1 MKWWCSVVEAWKGKP
16 IGFVLFSTLLLATCI
31 TVSGKSL
38 LQASEGYSDHVE
50 VSFSNHAQ
58 AQHARNV
65 AVVAARQDP
74 DVRAAFLKAR
84 ETGAREDLARARALL
99 AKTERAIFRRIAHV
113 RASGKGWGQIAHYY
127 GVHPGVLGLGHSKR
141 KAQYGRKSSMHAHS
155 RFHASSDTTSERFPN
170 HAQARHAKNLAI
182 SAARKDSQVRRAFWR
197 ARETGNLQDLADA
210 KALLARTAR
219 SINRE
224 IARLR
229 ESGLGW
235 GEIAG
240 HYRVHPGTL
249 GLGHSKAKDPY
260 GLEWSIQERR
270 PRQTAEAKTGRFK
283 NDRSKKNG
291 KGRAVG
297 NGNSNGHGH
306 GNGKGHGGGNGHG
319 KGNK

>member
-1 MKWWCSVVEAWKGKP
+1 VKWWRSVVEAWKGKP
-16 IGFVLFSTLLLATCI
+16 FGFVLFSTLLLVICV

-38 LQASEGYSDHVE
+38 LQASQGYSDHMV
-50 VSFSNHAQ
+50 VSFPNHAQ

-99 AKTERAIFRRIAHV
+99 ARTERAIFRRIAHV
-113 RASGKGWGQIAHYY
+113 RASGVGWGQIAHYY

-141 KAQYGRKSSMHAHS
+141 NAQNGWKSSMHAHS
-155 RFHASSDTTSERFPN
+155 RFHASSDTTSVRFPN
-170 HAQARHAKNLAI
+170 HAQAGHARNLAI
-182 SAARKDSQVRRAFWR
+182 SAARKDPQVRRAFWR
-197 ARETGNLQDLADA
+197 ARETGNPQDLADA

-224 IARLR
+224 IAGLR

-240 HYRVHPGTL
+240 HYRVHPSTL
-249 GLGHSKAKDPY
+249 GLGHSKAKGHY
-260 GLEWSIQERR
+260 GFERSIPERR
-270 PRQTAEAKTGRFK
+270 PKQTAEAKTGRFK
-283 NDRSKKNG
+283 GDRAKENG

-297 NGNSNGHGH
+297 NGNGHGR
-306 GNGKGHGGGNGHG
+306 GNGKGHGGGSGHG